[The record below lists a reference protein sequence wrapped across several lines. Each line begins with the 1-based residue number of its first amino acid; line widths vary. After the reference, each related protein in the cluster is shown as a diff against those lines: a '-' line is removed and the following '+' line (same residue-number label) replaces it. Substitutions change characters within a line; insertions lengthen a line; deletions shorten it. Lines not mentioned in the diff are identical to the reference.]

1 MPDIAFPLDLI
12 EAQRD
17 WNRARAALVRR
28 PVKTPELLNRLRTLG
43 VRVAVHSF
51 WETEDGKSPSARE
64 DLRQRVSE
72 MEKAEE
78 RLTDQQRRIL
88 TWVRRWVAEH
98 GEAPTQRQIGQA
110 VGLSRGLADNSEAAG
125 QGLVSVGSGNAP
137 PLFWERVGC
146 PRRSGGSQRVTV
158 GTLVSGA
165 PFNDA
170 ALEQQG
176 PHSLTAKREL

>member
-43 VRVAVHSF
+43 VGVAVHSF

-64 DLRQRVSE
+64 DLRRRVSE

-110 VGLSRGLADNSEAAG
+110 VGLSSTGSVSYQLAKLEEAN
-125 QGLVSVGSGNAP
+125 LID
-137 PLFWERVGC
+137 
-146 PRRSGGSQRVTV
+146 RRSHGRGI
-158 GTLVSGA
+158 
-165 PFNDA
+165 
-170 ALEQQG
+170 AL
-176 PHSLTAKREL
+176 RW